1 MIAAKTSFGF
11 ENGTVHLHKMQCLLA
26 CLFTAGLASAV
37 TAMGPRKLRT
47 HHALPERKARNRWC
61 CTTGLTPSLGICKP
75 YTLTIQTIQHG
86 YGMDSWLPWNPPKR
100 KRRNAIPIMPYL
112 SVGGGAAGAPIRMKY
127 DEMMEQRF
135 PA

>member
-1 MIAAKTSFGF
+1 MAADSHPEGEREREREYVQMIAAKTSFGF

-86 YGMDSWLPWNPPKR
+86 YGMDSWLPWNPP
-100 KRRNAIPIMPYL
+100 
-112 SVGGGAAGAPIRMKY
+112 
-127 DEMMEQRF
+127 
-135 PA
+135 